1 MATYFNDI
9 QAAFD
14 NRLNTLTGG
23 YDIAW
28 SNIVYEPDVGT
39 TYLRPSFLPTDTVQV
54 GLGSSGLD
62 DTRGVY
68 QIDVVYPAGN
78 GRTTVTDSVADHF
91 KRGTTLSYNGTNVR
105 IISASIG
112 PALRDGAWNFVPVS
126 IAFQTY
132 TDAR

>member
-1 MATYFNDI
+1 MATFFNDI

-28 SNIVYEPDVGT
+28 SNIAYEPDAGT

-78 GRTTVTDSVADHF
+78 GRGVSTKSMWFTRRVMEELLSPTQWQTTSKEV
-91 KRGTTLSYNGTNVR
+91 L
-105 IISASIG
+105 
-112 PALRDGAWNFVPVS
+112 L
-126 IAFQTY
+126 
-132 TDAR
+132 